1 MTWALVLVSDYGAAW
16 SVADGNDEA
25 RIEASTLSGTL
36 RCHAGEPGRKTT
48 PYSCTLTAVSV
59 EGEGSGQH
67 RLGEVAAAL
76 EGAPT
81 RLDVAPD
88 GRVKRFW
95 SFDVELPVELR
106 SFTEDAARHLI
117 WCLDLQRPE
126 GDEPSWRQKHNVAR
140 IPLQVDHH
148 RTDAGAEVVSRP
160 SPSTTI
166 HGAWS
171 WDDHGLVASEL
182 AFATL
187 ASTGDIP
194 MAGRP
199 ETRRCTATRAP
210 EAP

>member
-16 SVADGNDEA
+16 SVADGNAEA

-36 RCHAGEPGRKTT
+36 ACEAGEPGRKTT
-48 PYSCTLTAVSV
+48 PWSCTLRDVGLV
-59 EGEGSGQH
+59 GEGSGAH
-67 RLGEVAAAL
+67 RLAEIAATL
-76 EGAPT
+76 EAAGT

-95 SFDVELPVELR
+95 SFDVDLPPELR
-106 SFTEDAARHLI
+106 SFTEDAARHLV

-140 IPLQVDHH
+140 IPLQVDHT
-148 RTDAGAEVVSRP
+148 RTDEGAQVVSRP

-171 WDDHGLVASEL
+171 WDDAGLVASEL
-182 AFATL
+182 SFTTL

-199 ETRRCTATRAP
+199 ETRRCTATRS